1 MQTKTQVIQDA
12 DGSVSLAWLT
22 PSVLYARYAR
32 VLSADVGNALA
43 ATLYAQAQTV
53 STLDFFVD
61 GSSLTQYDLV
71 ARSAFIRVVLA
82 NRCRFNSIV
91 MLTWQCGISPAT
103 RALLD
108 ALGPASEALTDSNEF
123 SLRLLR
129 LAPAAPQILAC
140 LRTLASDQRRL
151 TSLP

>member
-32 VLSADVGNALA
+32 ALSADVGNALA
-43 ATLYAQAQTV
+43 ATLHAQCQSV
-53 STLDFFVD
+53 SALDFFAD
-61 GSSLTQYDLV
+61 ASSLTQYDLR
-71 ARSAFIRVVLA
+71 ARSALLRVVLA
-82 NRCRFNSIV
+82 NRNKFNSIV
-91 MLTWQCGISPAT
+91 LLAWQSGISPAT
-103 RALLD
+103 RAMLD
-108 ALGPASEALTDSNEF
+108 MLGPASDALTDSNEF

-140 LRTLASDQRRL
+140 LRTLASDQRRS